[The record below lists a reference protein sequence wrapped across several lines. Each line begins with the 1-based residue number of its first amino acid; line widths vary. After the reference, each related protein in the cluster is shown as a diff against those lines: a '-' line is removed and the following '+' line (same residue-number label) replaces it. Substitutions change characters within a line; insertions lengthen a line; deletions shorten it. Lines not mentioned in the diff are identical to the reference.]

1 MRKIDRMKWLEK
13 KRQDEGEREKK
24 RLRERETDR
33 EKQMA
38 YNMQ

>member
-33 EKQMA
+33 EK
-38 YNMQ
+38 